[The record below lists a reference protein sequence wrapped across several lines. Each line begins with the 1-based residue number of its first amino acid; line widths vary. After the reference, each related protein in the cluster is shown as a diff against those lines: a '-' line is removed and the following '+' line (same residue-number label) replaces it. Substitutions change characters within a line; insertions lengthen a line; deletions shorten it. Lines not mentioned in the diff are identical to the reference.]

1 MVVVSRLSVSFD
13 NQLLRL
19 VKLRKCMDRNMID
32 MRTYKFERESFV
44 QSQLLKTRHIKRFE
58 FAYLHKLSV
67 LVI

>member
-1 MVVVSRLSVSFD
+1 
-13 NQLLRL
+13 
-19 VKLRKCMDRNMID
+19 MDRNMID
-32 MRTYKFERESFV
+32 MRTYKFERKSFV